1 MGDLRE
7 EYQERLRRG
16 SSVVA
21 ASLWHWG
28 QAFAISAKIQ
38 LAELRRGGGWAGDAR
53 AAARQL
59 VRQPGYSLVI
69 IAAVALGIGVNAV
82 LLVVAD
88 SVFLKPLPY
97 PEAERLGIVSNDHTG
112 SSTDDFG
119 ISFLNIGDA
128 RAVLYALSPAAA
140 V

>member
-1 MGDLRE
+1 M
-7 EYQERLRRG
+7 
-16 SSVVA
+16 
-21 ASLWHWG
+21 
-28 QAFAISAKIQ
+28 
-38 LAELRRGGGWAGDAR
+38 
-53 AAARQL
+53 
-59 VRQPGYSLVI
+59 I